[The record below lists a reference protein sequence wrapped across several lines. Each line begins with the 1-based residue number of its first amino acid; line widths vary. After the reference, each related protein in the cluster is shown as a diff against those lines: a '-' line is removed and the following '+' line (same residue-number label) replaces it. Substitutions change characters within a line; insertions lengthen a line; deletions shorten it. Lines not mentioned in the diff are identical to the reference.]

1 MKKLKNWPQ
10 KRSIALDTNALLNYL
25 LERKPYFQEVKRA
38 FELCLNGKKEIF
50 IPGPVF
56 LECEWVLR
64 SYYKQSKD
72 QIIKFFQELL
82 LLDGVILKDKK
93 DLELALNLYKSS
105 SGISFTDCVILNQ
118 IQSFGPDEFL
128 TFDENLKK
136 IYKEDYQQN

>member
-1 MKKLKNWPQ
+1 MKT
-10 KRSIALDTNALLNYL
+10 IALDTNALLNYR
-25 LERKPYFQEVKRA
+25 LERKPYFQEVKKV
-38 FELCLNGKKEIF
+38 FELCLDGKEEIF
-50 IPGPVF
+50 IPSPVF

-72 QIIKFFQELL
+72 QIIIFFQELL
-82 LLDGVILKDKK
+82 LLDGIILKDKK
-93 DLELALNLYKSS
+93 DLELALNLYKNS

-136 IYKEDYQQN
+136 VYQEDSSQN

>member
-1 MKKLKNWPQ
+1 M
-10 KRSIALDTNALLNYL
+10 RTIALDTNALLNYR
-25 LERKPYFQEVKRA
+25 LERKPYFQEVKKS
-38 FELCLNGKKEIF
+38 FELCLEGKREIF
-50 IPGPVF
+50 IPSPVF

-82 LLDGVILKDKK
+82 LLEGIILKDKK
-93 DLELALNLYKSS
+93 DLELALNLYKGS

-118 IQSFGPDEFL
+118 IQSLGPDEFL

-136 IYKEDYQQN
+136 IYQENSSQN